1 MLNDIMKAGRA
12 QGFSTPSHVLPGQH
26 MQRPQDLNRS
36 LQKSDPIAVPRAD
49 DLVAMG
55 LHFIHNSSMLED
67 PPVHGSGSPSQ
78 PYAFVVFCRI
88 NDN

>member
-1 MLNDIMKAGRA
+1 MLNDIMKAGGA
-12 QGFSTPSHVLPGQH
+12 QGFSTPRQAVSRRRGP
-26 MQRPQDLNRS
+26 RPQDLNRS

-49 DLVAMG
+49 DLVAMR
-55 LHFIHNSSMLED
+55 LHFIHNSMLED

-88 NDN
+88 NDI